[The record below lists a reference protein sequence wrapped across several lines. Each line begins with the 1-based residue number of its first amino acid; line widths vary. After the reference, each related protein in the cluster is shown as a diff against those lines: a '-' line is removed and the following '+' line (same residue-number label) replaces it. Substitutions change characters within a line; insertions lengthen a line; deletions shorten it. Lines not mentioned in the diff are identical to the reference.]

1 MKSGLIAALCALVLA
16 PALIS
21 CLPVHRT
28 DQSDTL
34 REVKPMISSAVDE
47 IQAMFPEASVQT
59 SDSPDELSSCSRP
72 KDNSH
77 DGEWK
82 SDDMTWIKLSG
93 EVDQTQLLDDI
104 LTHMAAKG
112 WKPGDNHFTNGVDR
126 LELAHADGGYIFLS
140 FDVRSSI
147 TLEIHSM
154 SDCYYL
160 PDYRYMSEF
169 Q

>member
-21 CLPVHRT
+21 CMPGQRT
-28 DQSDTL
+28 DQSDRL

-82 SDDMTWIKLSG
+82 SDDMRWIKLSG
-93 EVDQTQLLDDI
+93 EVDQTQLLDNI
-104 LTHMAAKG
+104 LKHMTAEG

-140 FDVRSSI
+140 FDVRSSN
-147 TLEIHSM
+147 TVEIHSM

-160 PDYRYMSEF
+160 PDYSYKSEF